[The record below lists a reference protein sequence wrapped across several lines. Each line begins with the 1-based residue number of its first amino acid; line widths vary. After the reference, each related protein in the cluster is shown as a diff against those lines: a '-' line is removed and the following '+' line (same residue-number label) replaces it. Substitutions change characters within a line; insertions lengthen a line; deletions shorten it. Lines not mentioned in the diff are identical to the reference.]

1 MSERF
6 LAVRFSAVLERWNF
20 CESGIR
26 SMALIVSHI
35 SDSAWLRT
43 SICSAS
49 CPHHQY
55 RLGDDHHLDSIRF
68 LWIHWRPSTWVSHV
82 RRRNIE
88 SGSFFRTDD
97 KARSNAGGID
107 ALGPSWVLK
116 VLAVFEISRYDL
128 SWSIVSDMIGLVEG
142 QQLCIESSVTKA
154 LIQSI

>member
-1 MSERF
+1 M
-6 LAVRFSAVLERWNF
+6 
-20 CESGIR
+20 
-26 SMALIVSHI
+26 
-35 SDSAWLRT
+35 
-43 SICSAS
+43 
-49 CPHHQY
+49 
-55 RLGDDHHLDSIRF
+55 
-68 LWIHWRPSTWVSHV
+68 SHV